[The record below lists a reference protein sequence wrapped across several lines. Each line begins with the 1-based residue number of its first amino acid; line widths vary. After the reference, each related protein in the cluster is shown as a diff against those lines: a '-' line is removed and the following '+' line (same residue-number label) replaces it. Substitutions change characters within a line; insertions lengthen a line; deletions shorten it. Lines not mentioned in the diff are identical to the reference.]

1 MFYRRWKMLP
11 EEVFIT
17 LGIILAFTSFLCLY
31 RAVIGPSAPDRVVA
45 VNVIGTKTLVI
56 LVLFA
61 FIYGQT
67 LYIDVAIVYALIN
80 FISTLSI
87 SKYLEKGKVAG

>member
-1 MFYRRWKMLP
+1 MLP
-11 EEVFIT
+11 EIVFIT
-17 LGIILAFTSFLCLY
+17 VGIVLAITSFFCLY
-31 RAVIGPSAPDRVVA
+31 RAVKGPSAPDRVVA

-61 FIYGQT
+61 FIYGRT

-80 FISTLSI
+80 FILTLTI
-87 SKYLEKGKVAG
+87 SRYLEKGVVAI

>member
-1 MFYRRWKMLP
+1 MLS
-11 EEVFIT
+11 EDVFIT
-17 LGIILAFTSFLCLY
+17 VGIVLAITSFLCLY
-31 RAVIGPSAPDRVVA
+31 RAVKGPSAPDRVVA
-45 VNVIGTKTLVI
+45 VHVIGTKTLVI

-80 FISTLSI
+80 FLLTLTISR
-87 SKYLEKGKVAG
+87 YLEKGKVAEW

>member
-1 MFYRRWKMLP
+1 MLP
-11 EEVFIT
+11 DVVFT
-17 LGIILAFTSFLCLY
+17 TTTIILAVTSFFCLY
-31 RAVIGPSAPDRVVA
+31 RAVKGPSAPDRVVA

-61 FIYGQT
+61 FVQGRT

-80 FISTLSI
+80 FLSTLTI
-87 SKYLEKGKVAG
+87 SRYLEKGAFG

>member
-1 MFYRRWKMLP
+1 MLP
-11 EEVFIT
+11 ETVFV
-17 LGIILAFTSFLCLY
+17 GIGVVLAFTSFLCLY
-31 RAVIGPSAPDRVVA
+31 RAVKGPTPPDRVVA

-61 FIYGQT
+61 FIYGRT

-80 FISTLSI
+80 FLSTLTI
-87 SKYLEKGKVAG
+87 SRYLESGKVTG